1 MPHSATIAITLT
13 LLFTTALPAQTPAR
27 QTAVSIRGQ
36 SFLINNKPTYEGRSH
51 NGMKIEGLLMNS
63 RMVQGIFDDLN
74 PETREKW
81 RYPDGPFDADRNTRE
96 FLAAMPVWKKHG
108 LLSFTINFQGGSP
121 QGYSKE
127 QPWINSAFNFEDG
140 SLRPEYLARLE
151 KILDKADE
159 LGMVPIVGYLYF
171 GQEPRF
177 KDEAAVVKAIDN
189 ATDWLLSKGYT
200 NLLIEINNEC
210 NVRYKHDVVKPQRV
224 HEMIKRVQQR
234 SKGKVNNPAKR
245 LLVSTSY
252 GGGTIPGD
260 NVAAAADFL
269 LLHGNGV
276 FDPNRIRD
284 MVDKTRALKS
294 YRDHPILFNED
305 DHFDFDKHDN
315 NFLAATSRYASWG
328 YFDFRM
334 QGEGYDHG
342 YQSVPV
348 NWQISSPRK
357 RGFFSLLAELTGN
370 EKP

>member
-1 MPHSATIAITLT
+1 MRHSLAALLT
-13 LLFTTALPAQTPAR
+13 LLLCSTPLIAQPIRKTT
-27 QTAVSIRGQ
+27 VSIEGQ
-36 SFLINNKPTYEGRSH
+36 SFLINGKPTYEGRSYK
-51 NGMKIEGLLMNS
+51 GMKIEGLLMNS

-74 PETREKW
+74 PDTRDKW
-81 RYPDGPFDADRNTRE
+81 KYPDGPFDADRNTRE

-127 QPWINSAFNFEDG
+127 QPWINSAFNFDDG
-140 SLRPEYLARLE
+140 SLRPDYLARLE

-177 KDEAAVVKAIDN
+177 KDEAAVIKAIDN

-210 NVRYKHDVVKPQRV
+210 NVRYKHDAVKPQRV
-224 HEMIKRVQQR
+224 HEMIKRVQDR
-234 SKGKVNNPAKR
+234 SNGKVNSPTKR

-252 GGGTIPGD
+252 GGGTIPGE

-276 FDPNRIRD
+276 SDPNRIRD
-284 MVDKTRALKS
+284 MVDKTRALKT
-294 YRDHPILFNED
+294 YRNQPILFNED
-305 DHFDFDKHDN
+305 DHFNFDQPDN
-315 NFLAATSRYASWG
+315 NFLAATSKYASWG

-334 QGEGYDHG
+334 QGERYDDG

-357 RGFFSLLAELTGN
+357 RGFFTLLAEITGH
-370 EKP
+370 EKS